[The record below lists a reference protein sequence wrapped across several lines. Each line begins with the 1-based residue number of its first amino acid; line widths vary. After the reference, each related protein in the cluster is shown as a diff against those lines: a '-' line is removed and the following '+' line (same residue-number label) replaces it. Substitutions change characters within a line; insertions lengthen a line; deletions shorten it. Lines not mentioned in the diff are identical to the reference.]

1 MKAASEK
8 TIERLSLYRR
18 LLREMFANGIES
30 VYSHHLA
37 DRIGGTAAQVRRDL
51 MDIGFS
57 GSSKAGYDVEGL
69 TARIGD
75 YLDGPVGEPVALM
88 GMGNLARALLPFFS
102 AHHRKLKIVASFD
115 KDPHKAGRVI
125 KGCRCYPVADLRP
138 VLEEQG
144 IRVAILTVPADAA
157 QRVAERLVEAGVKGI
172 LNYTTVPLRL
182 PSHVVVE
189 DIDMTVALEKV
200 AFFTRRSE
208 TGHDP
213 AV

>member
-18 LLREMFANGIES
+18 LLRGMLSQGMQS
-30 VYSHHLA
+30 VYSHQLA

-57 GSSKAGYDVEGL
+57 GSSKAGYDVEAL
-69 TARIGD
+69 IATIGD
-75 YLDGPVGEPVALM
+75 YLDNPEGEPVALV
-88 GMGNLARALLPFFS
+88 GMGNLARALLPFY
-102 AHHRKLKIVASFD
+102 AARHGKLKIAASFD
-115 KDPHKAGRVI
+115 KDPQKAGRVI
-125 KGCRCYPVADLRP
+125 KGCRCYPMADLDA
-138 VLEEQG
+138 VLKEQG

-157 QRVAERLVEAGVKGI
+157 QRSAECLVEAGVRGI
-172 LNYTTVPLRL
+172 LNYTSVPLRL
-182 PSHVVVE
+182 PPRVAVE

-200 AFFTRRSE
+200 AFLARRSE
-208 TGHDP
+208 ADGDR